1 MPFSTNEVQGVFGF
15 QMGCV
20 RIIDNMKAWDL
31 LKKGEK
37 ISTKGHL
44 TRKRELD
51 EEILQ
56 ILEDQYPHSIAEIAS
71 RVKLST
77 EKIQLYFY
85 FLAKSSLITY
95 DEQSKK
101 AVICYDF
108 S

>member
-1 MPFSTNEVQGVFGF
+1 
-15 QMGCV
+15 MGYV

-31 LKKGEK
+31 LKRKRIGDNR
-37 ISTKGHL
+37 HL

-56 ILEDQYPHSIAEIAS
+56 ILEDQHPHSIAEIAS

>member
-1 MPFSTNEVQGVFGF
+1 
-15 QMGCV
+15 MGYV

-31 LKKGEK
+31 LKRKK
-37 ISTKGHL
+37 RISGNRHL

-51 EEILQ
+51 EEILH